1 MESAKINSQ
10 KYVRKTF
17 RLDEADSK
25 EYKDVLKEYAECMEK
40 VRNGEMKD
48 PEFWKSYLKET
59 RPNLHMMYGFYIS
72 YCEKNGIKKRLTY
85 RTFYMQCRG
94 YRTLKNNVIEAL
106 SFGILALRDKN
117 STGAINE

>member
-40 VRNGEMKD
+40 VRM
-48 PEFWKSYLKET
+48 
-59 RPNLHMMYGFYIS
+59 
-72 YCEKNGIKKRLTY
+72 EK
-85 RTFYMQCRG
+85 
-94 YRTLKNNVIEAL
+94 
-106 SFGILALRDKN
+106 
-117 STGAINE
+117 